1 MNFVYRKY
9 QKPIIIC
16 ENGLGAADEVSE
28 TGEIQDDYRIDYL
41 RKHLG
46 QLKKAVLEDGVECF
60 GYLMWGPIDL
70 VSATT
75 GEMTKRYGFIYVD
88 KHDDGSGDLSRK
100 PKASYYWYKEMIAS
114 NGENL

>member
-75 GEMTKRYGFIYVD
+75 GEMKKLWVYLCR
-88 KHDDGSGDLSRK
+88 
-100 PKASYYWYKEMIAS
+100 
-114 NGENL
+114 

>member
-41 RKHLG
+41 
-46 QLKKAVLEDGVECF
+46 KAHIKAMMAAAEEDGVDLL
-60 GYLMWGPIDL
+60 GYTPWGCVDL
-70 VSATT
+70 ISATT
-75 GEMTKRYGFIYVD
+75 GEMSKRYGFIYVD
-88 KHDDGSGDLSRK
+88 KDDQGNGTLMRV
-100 PKASYYWYKEMIAS
+100 PKKSFEWYQRVIET
-114 NGENL
+114 NGEEL